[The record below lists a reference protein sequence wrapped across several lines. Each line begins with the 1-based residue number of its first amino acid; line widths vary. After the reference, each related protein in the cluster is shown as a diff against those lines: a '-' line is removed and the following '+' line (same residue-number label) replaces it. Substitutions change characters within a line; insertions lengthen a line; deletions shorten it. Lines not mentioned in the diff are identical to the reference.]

1 MVPVLLDLFPYFIL
15 LSLFSVNPLQ
25 SEYRN
30 FFFFFRLEW
39 LSFYSWNNFHS
50 HFRCFKYRW
59 IRMMTSRIYLL
70 SRKGQLIMWLELL
83 KQSYFYC
90 NVYWSD
96 VSQFTS
102 IQDASHLLWYT
113 CYKDGGTTVLLA
125 LVQVHSTSRVWVMN
139 WRNRDNSLFPRVFGS
154 STELHKRIH

>member
-1 MVPVLLDLFPYFIL
+1 MWTNTSYFCHPGIKNSSTFWAGSRKVIINLPVSVCLIRNCRYTKSLHHILPSVAIAFMVPVLLDLFPYFIL

-70 SRKGQLIMWLELL
+70 SRKENVNWL
-83 KQSYFYC
+83 C
-90 NVYWSD
+90 D
-96 VSQFTS
+96 
-102 IQDASHLLWYT
+102 
-113 CYKDGGTTVLLA
+113 
-125 LVQVHSTSRVWVMN
+125 
-139 WRNRDNSLFPRVFGS
+139 
-154 STELHKRIH
+154 